1 MTLFLLKNYKPLQNM
16 GLVLY
21 AMSVMNNLSH
31 QILGRRNC
39 QIFFLRDD
47 GMDLFFTKRERDKM
61 RRVIF
66 HKERKREIKGKIILT
81 SQELRTTNSELRTKK

>member
-1 MTLFLLKNYKPLQNM
+1 
-16 GLVLY
+16 
-21 AMSVMNNLSH
+21 
-31 QILGRRNC
+31 
-39 QIFFLRDD
+39 
-47 GMDLFFTKRERDKM
+47 MDLFFTKRKRDKM

>member
-1 MTLFLLKNYKPLQNM
+1 M

-47 GMDLFFTKRERDKM
+47 GIDLFFTKREREK
-61 RRVIF
+61 
-66 HKERKREIKGKIILT
+66 EIKL
-81 SQELRTTNSELRTKK
+81 E

>member
-1 MTLFLLKNYKPLQNM
+1 M

-21 AMSVMNNLSH
+21 TMSVMNNLSH

-47 GMDLFFTKRERDKM
+47 EMDLFFYKEKKRKRDKVG
-61 RRVIF
+61 RVIFHKEKKRKRDKVGRVIF
-66 HKERKREIKGKIILT
+66 HKERKRTRDKV
-81 SQELRTTNSELRTKK
+81 

>member
-1 MTLFLLKNYKPLQNM
+1 MFLLKNYKPLQNM

-31 QILGRRNC
+31 QILGRKNC

-47 GMDLFFTKRERDKM
+47 GIDLFFYKDKKRKRDKV

-66 HKERKREIKGKIILT
+66 YKKRKRKREKEI
-81 SQELRTTNSELRTKK
+81 R

>member
-1 MTLFLLKNYKPLQNM
+1 MFLLKNYKPLQNM

-47 GMDLFFTKRERDKM
+47 GMDLFFTKRERE
-61 RRVIF
+61 
-66 HKERKREIKGKIILT
+66 KEKKRE
-81 SQELRTTNSELRTKK
+81 SEKSNFLQREKEKKKKREKV

>member
-1 MTLFLLKNYKPLQNM
+1 M

-47 GMDLFFTKRERDKM
+47 GMDLFFTKREREKEKK
-61 RRVIF
+61 RESEKSNFLQRE
-66 HKERKREIKGKIILT
+66 KERNKGKNNT
-81 SQELRTTNSELRTKK
+81 YFPRTKNYELRTQN

>member
-1 MTLFLLKNYKPLQNM
+1 M

-21 AMSVMNNLSH
+21 AMSVMNNLNH

-39 QIFFLRDD
+39 QIFFFARWQD
-47 GMDLFFTKRERDKM
+47 GFIFYKERKRERDKV

-66 HKERKREIKGKIILT
+66 HKERKRKRDKVRRVIFHKERKRKR
-81 SQELRTTNSELRTKK
+81 EK

>member
-1 MTLFLLKNYKPLQNM
+1 M

-47 GMDLFFTKRERDKM
+47 GMVYFLQRE
-61 RRVIF
+61 
-66 HKERKREIKGKIILT
+66 KERKREKEKKEKIIIT
-81 SQELRTTNSELRTKK
+81 SQELRTTN

>member
-31 QILGRRNC
+31 QILGRKNC

-47 GMDLFFTKRERDKM
+47 GIDLFFYKDKKRKRDKV

-66 HKERKREIKGKIILT
+66 YKKRKRKREKEI
-81 SQELRTTNSELRTKK
+81 R